1 METDA
6 LIKLIISIYINSIY
20 IEMEI
25 HYIGATW
32 CKACHAVKP
41 AVKELAA
48 QASLVLVERDYD
60 KDFTEEGQAAI
71 RKLPTIRVIEN
82 SVIQAEFTTTS
93 AADSL
98 KIYLQSK
105 KLLPEEVF

>member
-1 METDA
+1 
-6 LIKLIISIYINSIY
+6 
-20 IEMEI
+20 MEI
-25 HYIGATW
+25 HYIGAKW

-41 AVKELAA
+41 ATKELAA
-48 QASLVLVERDYD
+48 QASLALVERDYD
-60 KDFTEEGQAAI
+60 DDFTEEGQATI

-82 SVIQAEFTTTS
+82 GVVRAEFMTAT

-105 KLLPEEVF
+105 KLLPEEEF